1 MTKAITG
8 RQRETPVDE
17 FRTELV
23 FVLDASGS
31 MFELTSDTIGGF
43 NSMIEKNREEPG
55 EVKVS
60 TVVFNDSSKIVH
72 DRVDISDVSR
82 LTSKEYRCSGCTA
95 LLDAIGTA
103 IERQDIVQSALPEE
117 LQAGKVLVAIT
128 TDGLENASRRFTY
141 RQIKQMIESR
151 RSRGWEFLFIG
162 ANMDAVEEASKL
174 GVNPEMAANYVADE
188 AGTDAVYAA
197 MAEATTSFR
206 CCGSIG
212 SSWSAKLEEDFK
224 KRG

>member
-103 IERQDIVQSALPEE
+103 IERQAAASGAL
-117 LQAGKVLVAIT
+117 
-128 TDGLENASRRFTY
+128 
-141 RQIKQMIESR
+141 
-151 RSRGWEFLFIG
+151 
-162 ANMDAVEEASKL
+162 
-174 GVNPEMAANYVADE
+174 
-188 AGTDAVYAA
+188 
-197 MAEATTSFR
+197 TTSSYRGNADQTHPARLVRDFAGSVRVDWAWGRGQSVPDLLFR
-206 CCGSIG
+206 S
-212 SSWSAKLEEDFK
+212 
-224 KRG
+224 